1 MAVQAPQGY
10 SPESMT
16 LRSLIAR
23 HRLLALSALA
33 VILILLAML
42 LVAVLG
48 PKAGA
53 VTDATS
59 CSQWGSTDQNKQAG
73 YARLYVQE
81 HGPLSGGAT
90 SVGAVESAINNGC
103 MAAYGSDE
111 EDTVSVLQSIR
122 KQY

>member
-10 SPESMT
+10 SPQD
-16 LRSLIAR
+16 LQLGRLIAR
-23 HRLLALSALA
+23 HRWVALGTLLIVVL
-33 VILILLAML
+33 LLAML
-42 LVAVLG
+42 LLAVLG

-59 CSQWGSTDQNKQAG
+59 CAQWGSTNQTRQAD
-73 YARLYVQE
+73 YARGYVRR

-90 SVGAVESAINNGC
+90 SVVAVEGAINTGC
-103 MAAYGSDE
+103 MSAYGSGE